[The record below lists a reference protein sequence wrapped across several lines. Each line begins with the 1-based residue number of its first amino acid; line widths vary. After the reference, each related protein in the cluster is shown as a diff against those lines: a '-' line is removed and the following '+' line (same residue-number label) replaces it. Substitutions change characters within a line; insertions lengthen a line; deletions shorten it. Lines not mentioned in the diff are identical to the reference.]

1 MRKTRTKSTMPLV
14 GVALD
19 TPVRAKRNRVTD
31 LKSVKAKMHRV
42 TERATEAMVK
52 ITGKVRDKAHLLAH
66 FNYISRNSKIE
77 LENERGEIISTKE
90 RLREEHQDWSNE
102 FGKPRANERHTVNIV
117 LSMPTGT
124 DAQAVRR
131 AARDFAKEKFG
142 ETNQYVMALQHP
154 GNDPKSKQPHVHLT
168 VKTRGYDG
176 TRLDPKKAD
185 LQDWRETFAEKM
197 REQGYNVE
205 ATPRRSRGVVE
216 KGERFKVRAIHDDEK
231 RPNRGRVRASKL
243 QEAAD
248 DLAGKPVS
256 QNPYRKQIVETQNEI
271 RQGWLAG
278 AAELEKSGD
287 AEDRALAAKVRQFV
301 ASMPKQLQDER
312 TRLKAELLAEIEARR
327 RQQSKEAD
335 QGKPGQGRAP
345 DREL

>member
-1 MRKTRTKSTMPLV
+1 MKRKSMTPLV
-14 GVALD
+14 GIALD
-19 TPVRAKRNRVTD
+19 TPVRAKRNRVSD
-31 LKSVKAKMHRV
+31 LKFVKAKIRRV
-42 TERATEAMVK
+42 VERATEAMVK
-52 ITGKVRDKAHLLAH
+52 ITGKVRDRAHLMAH
-66 FNYISRNSKIE
+66 LNYISRNSKLE

-90 RLREEHQDWSNE
+90 QLRELHRDWANE

-131 AARDFAKEKFG
+131 AVRDFAQEKFSQ
-142 ETNQYVMALQHP
+142 THQYVMALQHP

-205 ATPRRSRGVVE
+205 ATPRRSRGVIE
-216 KGERFKVRAIHDDEK
+216 KGERYKVRAIHDDVS
-231 RPNRGRVRASKL
+231 RPNRGRVRAAKL
-243 QEAAD
+243 LEAAD

-256 QNPYRKQIVETQNEI
+256 QNPYRQQIVDTQQEV
-271 RQGWLAG
+271 RKGWLAG

-287 AEDRALAAKVRQFV
+287 EADKALAAQMRQFV
-301 ASMPKQLQDER
+301 ASMPTRIHDER

-327 RQQSKEAD
+327 RQQTKVID
-335 QGKPGQGRAP
+335 QAEPEQGRAP

>member
-1 MRKTRTKSTMPLV
+1 MKRTKSTMPLV

-19 TPVRAKRNRVTD
+19 TPVRAKRNRVKD
-31 LKSVKAKMHRV
+31 LKAVKAKMRRV
-42 TERATEAMVK
+42 VERATEAMVK
-52 ITGKVRDKAHLLAH
+52 ITGKVRDKAHLMAH

-90 RLREEHQDWSNE
+90 RLREEHQDWANE

-131 AARDFAKEKFG
+131 AVRDFAKETFG

-185 LQDWRETFAEKM
+185 LQEWRETFAEKM

-205 ATPRRSRGVVE
+205 ATPRRSRGVIE
-216 KGERFKVRAIHDDEK
+216 KGERFKVRSIHDDK
-231 RPNRGRVRASKL
+231 DRPDRGSVRRAKL

-256 QNPYRKQIVETQNEI
+256 TNPYRKQIVETQNEI
-271 RQGWLAG
+271 REGWLAG
-278 AAELEKSGD
+278 AAELEKTGD
-287 AEDRALAAKVRQFV
+287 AEDRALAAKVREFV
-301 ASMPKQLQDER
+301 ASMPRHLQDER
-312 TRLKAELLAEIEARR
+312 ARLKSELLAEIEARR
-327 RQQSKEAD
+327 RQQ
-335 QGKPGQGRAP
+335 GKAIGQDVPEPRKGQ